1 MLCSTSV
8 VGFDKVMESDL
19 STKGSSNN
27 QGELDRMSQ
36 SLARV
41 LTHLIFSTKNRV
53 RVLSPR
59 IRSELHPYLA
69 VVLREH
75 RCPALQVGGIE
86 DHVHLLFGLSR
97 VTSLAEVVETVKT
110 SSSKWIKGKGP
121 DFRGFYWQ
129 AGYGAFSVSQSEADA
144 VIDYIRCQEEH
155 HKQMSF
161 QEEYRRFLER
171 YQIPYDERY
180 VWD

>member
-1 MLCSTSV
+1 
-8 VGFDKVMESDL
+8 
-19 STKGSSNN
+19 
-27 QGELDRMSQ
+27 MSQ

-53 RVLSPR
+53 RVLPPR
-59 IRSELHPYLA
+59 IRLELHPYLA

-129 AGYGAFSVSQSEADA
+129 AGYGAFSVSQSEGDA

-155 HKQMSF
+155 HKKCPF
-161 QEEYRRFLER
+161 RRNIADFSNVIRFPTMNVTSGIER
-171 YQIPYDERY
+171 VAEIRAVAMLALQARTKSIARRTQAIGLG
-180 VWD
+180 

>member
-1 MLCSTSV
+1 MLCSASV

-27 QGELDRMSQ
+27 QR
-36 SLARV
+36 
-41 LTHLIFSTKNRV
+41 
-53 RVLSPR
+53 R
-59 IRSELHPYLA
+59 IRS
-69 VVLREH
+69 
-75 RCPALQVGGIE
+75 
-86 DHVHLLFGLSR
+86 
-97 VTSLAEVVETVKT
+97 
-110 SSSKWIKGKGP
+110 
-121 DFRGFYWQ
+121 
-129 AGYGAFSVSQSEADA
+129 